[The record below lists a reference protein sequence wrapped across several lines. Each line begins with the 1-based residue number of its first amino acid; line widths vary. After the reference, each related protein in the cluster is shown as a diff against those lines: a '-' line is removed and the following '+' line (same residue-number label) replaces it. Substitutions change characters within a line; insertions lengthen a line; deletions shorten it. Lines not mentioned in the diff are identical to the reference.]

1 DSISLVKP
9 STPAERGRRWRRWSA
24 ALRWANHEVAKS
36 TKKFLNSKY
45 GLGISRE
52 LLYKQ
57 KDLGRDAQA
66 TQSQA
71 GSMLRAL
78 RDSWLTLPSVYPFA
92 KPNARRRMARHGGST
107 DRSALPQRRLQQGG
121 RGGAQR
127 HRLPGVLQRSARSPR
142 AGEAARDGL

>member
-1 DSISLVKP
+1 MNRPRRCGGSSRGRKVRATTSPPSTPQRRWSSPRPPRISKRDSISLVKP

-78 RDSWLTLPSVYPFA
+78 RDSWLTLPSLYPFA
-92 KPNARRRMARHGGST
+92 KPNARRR
-107 DRSALPQRRLQQGG
+107 
-121 RGGAQR
+121 
-127 HRLPGVLQRSARSPR
+127 
-142 AGEAARDGL
+142 